1 MKGANWAVEKS
12 ALQVASSVVGLQS
25 LTGDY
30 SIDCHSAAY
39 SGLDLFKEWF
49 NLSTDGDTDH
59 FFCSGTIYE
68 SSGDR
73 QKIVTVANLVKK
85 CADTDELA
93 EGLTVGPSLYY
104 NRLLL

>member
-1 MKGANWAVEKS
+1 
-12 ALQVASSVVGLQS
+12 VVGLQS

-30 SIDCHSAAY
+30 SIDCHSADAY

>member
-1 MKGANWAVEKS
+1 VITPLIVTRLLIPVLTYLKNDS
-12 ALQVASSVVGLQS
+12 ICLQMEIQ
-25 LTGDY
+25 
-30 SIDCHSAAY
+30 II
-39 SGLDLFKEWF
+39 
-49 NLSTDGDTDH
+49 